1 MKLARHAR
9 AKELLIR
16 MEFKILVQIKMIRD
30 AHPALKY
37 LISLLKKNKNVSLHA
52 ARDITRTFFS
62 YGQQILYHI

>member
-9 AKELLIR
+9 AKELLIK

-37 LISLLKKNKNVSLHA
+37 LISL
-52 ARDITRTFFS
+52 
-62 YGQQILYHI
+62 